1 MKNLNIKDFA
11 SFFKCSE
18 VELPKETIALIQN
31 YDWNYSEI
39 SGFEFNSLIE
49 SAFERII
56 NKGFSKVQDHDS
68 SRWEKGWGENLQDF
82 KSSNHSFA
90 SLVPK
95 YIRPNM
101 PIRLNGKFVK
111 PSDDN
116 FEHNW
121 YLVMRDWF
129 FRTQLKNFDCI
140 YEFGCGSGHNVAELA
155 VMYPEKLIYGFDWV
169 QPSIDIIEN
178 MKNKLNLNVDGAR
191 FDFFKPDYSL
201 NIRPN
206 SAVITMGALE
216 QTGLEFRD
224 FFDFL
229 IEKKPS
235 ACFHLEPI
243 YEFYDK
249 NILFDYLAARA
260 HEEKNFWR
268 GATTFLK
275 ELENNIK
282 LDITKSHRVTFGSF
296 ALEGYSQ
303 IFWKPK

>member
-1 MKNLNIKDFA
+1 MKNLNVSDFA
-11 SFFKCSE
+11 LFFKCNE
-18 VELPKETIALIQN
+18 VDLPKETIALIEKHDWSYTEINGREQN
-31 YDWNYSEI
+31 N
-39 SGFEFNSLIE
+39 LIE
-49 SAFERII
+49 AAFERVI

-68 SRWEKGWGENLQDF
+68 SRWEKGWGENLEDF
-82 KSSNHSFA
+82 KRTNLNFSS
-90 SLVPK
+90 LIPK
-95 YIRPNM
+95 YIRPKM

-129 FRTQLKNFDCI
+129 FRTQLTNFDYI

-155 VMYPEKLIYGFDWV
+155 LMYPEKLIYGFDWV
-169 QPSIDIIEN
+169 QPSVDIVDN
-178 MKNKLNLNVDGAR
+178 MKNQLNLNVEGGI
-191 FDFFKPDYSL
+191 FNFFKPDYSL
-201 NIRPN
+201 EIRPN

-216 QTGLEFRD
+216 QTGHEFKD

-229 IEKKPS
+229 LEKNPS

-243 YEFYDK
+243 YEFYDDA
-249 NILFDYLAARA
+249 ILFDFLAVRA

-268 GATTFLK
+268 GAIPFLK
-275 ELENNIK
+275 GLESRGK
-282 LDITKSHRVTFGSF
+282 LEITKSHRVNFGSF